1 MADNFSTVNDAMPI
15 NKPTLAMAQTI
26 AARELARVTG
36 QSERL
41 SHYRFGPLR
50 LRQENERFWTLYA
63 GARELVEE
71 GGAPGGIHICVDK
84 ADAHVWT
91 TEELEQFYLNVAAA
105 VASSTQPEAA
115 AV

>member
-1 MADNFSTVNDAMPI
+1 MPI
-15 NKPTLAMAQTI
+15 RKPNFAVAQTI
-26 AARELARVTG
+26 AERELARVTG

-50 LRQENERFWTLYA
+50 LRQENERFWTFYA
-63 GARELVEE
+63 GSRELVEE

-84 ADAHVWT
+84 ADGHVWT

-105 VASSTQPEAA
+105 APRIAQTDAA
-115 AV
+115 AA